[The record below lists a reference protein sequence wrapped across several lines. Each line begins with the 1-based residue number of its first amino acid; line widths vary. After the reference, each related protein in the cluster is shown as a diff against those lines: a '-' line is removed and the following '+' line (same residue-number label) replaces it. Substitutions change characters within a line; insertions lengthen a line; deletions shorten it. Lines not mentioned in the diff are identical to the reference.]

1 MTTTDTQE
9 HQDDNNS
16 EGPVSSAR
24 TFKLVT
30 LRIPPD
36 IHQEVTTLAG
46 KLQAHRGK
54 QVSVNSLINE
64 AIEQYI
70 RRHKNPKM
78 LKDFEGL

>member
-1 MTTTDTQE
+1 MNMTTENSPETPQE
-9 HQDDNNS
+9 A
-16 EGPVSSAR
+16 SASTSTR

-36 IHQEVTTLAG
+36 IHQQVTVLAG
-46 KLQAHRGK
+46 KLQAERSK

-64 AIEQYI
+64 AIEQYL